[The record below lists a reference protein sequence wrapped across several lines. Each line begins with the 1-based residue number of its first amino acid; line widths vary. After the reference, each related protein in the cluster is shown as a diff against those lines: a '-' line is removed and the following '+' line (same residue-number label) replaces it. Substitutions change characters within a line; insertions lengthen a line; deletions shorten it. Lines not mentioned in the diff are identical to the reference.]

1 MGKLSF
7 VPYAA
12 KCVLGSEIIYA
23 LCLVF
28 GSTLSGEAAQL
39 HHKLLELL
47 PGFTW
52 LTPVGVIAGA
62 VVIAVYSFIV
72 GLYVVWMYNTS
83 LRK

>member
-1 MGKLSF
+1 MEKLSF

-12 KCVLGSEIIYA
+12 KCVLGSEIMYA

-28 GSTLSGEAAQL
+28 GSTLSGDAAQL

-52 LTPVGVIAGA
+52 LTPAGVIAGGI
-62 VVIAVYSFIV
+62 VIAVYSFIF
-72 GLYVVWMYNTS
+72 GLYVVWMYNSS